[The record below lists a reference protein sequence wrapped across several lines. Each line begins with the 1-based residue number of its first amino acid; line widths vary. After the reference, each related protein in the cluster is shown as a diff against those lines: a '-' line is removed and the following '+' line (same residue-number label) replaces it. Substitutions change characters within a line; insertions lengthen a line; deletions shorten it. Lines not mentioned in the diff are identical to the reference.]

1 MTDRLDVYLSKKL
14 SMTRSHAQKLIAEG
28 LITVDGEH
36 VKASYKLT
44 GGEVIDVEEVDSAE
58 VEYLP
63 EDLPLDTLYEDANI
77 IVVNKARG
85 MTVHPAETVKHG
97 TLVNALLYH
106 CKDLSGIN
114 GIKRPGIVHRLDKD
128 TSGVMVVAK
137 TDKAHIS
144 LAAQI
149 KDKVATRTYLAIVH
163 GVLAD
168 NAGIITGAIGRDK
181 VDRKKMAVVPN
192 GKPAVTEFK
201 VLERFKDFTYVEC
214 KLQTGRTHQI
224 RVHMTAIG
232 HPLLGDTKYTARK
245 NPFDIRGQALH
256 SHTLSL
262 IHPTTGKLMKF
273 TAPLPDDMKNIL
285 DQLKACKGMFT
296 NNTPPEAPSFSYGEE
311 GGAHFL
317 S

>member
-1 MTDRLDVYLSKKL
+1 MKFFVEEISPRRLDIYLNEKFSEW
-14 SMTRSHAQKLIAEG
+14 SRSHVQKLISDG
-28 LITVDGEH
+28 LITVDGAK
-36 VKASYKLT
+36 VKASFKLK
-44 GGEVIDVEEVDSAE
+44 GGEEIFIAEVNAVD

-63 EDLPLDTLYEDANI
+63 ENLPLDILYEDADL

-85 MTVHPAETVKHG
+85 MTVHPADTVKSG

-114 GIKRPGIVHRLDKD
+114 GVKRPGIVHRLDKD
-128 TSGVMVVAK
+128 TSGVMIVAK
-137 TDKAHIS
+137 TDTAHLN

-149 KDKVATRTYLAIVH
+149 KDKIATRTYLAIVH
-163 GVLAD
+163 GVLKD
-168 NAGIITGAIGRDK
+168 NVGIITGAIGRDK
-181 VDRKKMAVVPN
+181 VDRKKMAITSS

-201 VLERFKDFTYVEC
+201 VLERFENFSYVEC

-245 NPFDIRGQALH
+245 NPFDISGQALH
-256 SHTLSL
+256 SHTLKF
-262 IHPTTGKLMKF
+262 IHPTTKELMTF

-285 DQLKACKGMFT
+285 DKLKG
-296 NNTPPEAPSFSYGEE
+296 
-311 GGAHFL
+311 
-317 S
+317 

>member
-1 MTDRLDVYLSKKL
+1 MNFIADSDAAGKRLDSWLAEKIPDGS
-14 SMTRSHAQKLIAEG
+14 RSHIQKLITDG
-28 LITVDGEH
+28 LVTVDGAR
-36 VKASYKLT
+36 VKSSRKLAV
-44 GGEVIDVEEVDSAE
+44 GEVVDVAEVTAVAE

-63 EDLPLDTLYEDANI
+63 EDLPLNILYEDADI

-85 MTVHPAETVKHG
+85 MTVHPAETVKRG
-97 TLVNALLYH
+97 TLVNALLHH

-114 GIKRPGIVHRLDKD
+114 GVKRPGIVHRLDKD

-137 TDKAHIS
+137 TDAAHLN

-149 KDKVATRTYLAIVH
+149 HDKTATRTYLAIVH

-168 NAGIITGAIGRDK
+168 DAGIITGAIGRDK
-181 VDRKKMAVVPN
+181 FDRKKMAVTPD

-201 VLERFKDFTYVEC
+201 VLARFDGFTYVEC

-256 SHTLSL
+256 SHRLTL
-262 IHPTTGKLMKF
+262 IHPTTGLQMTF
-273 TAPLPDDMKNIL
+273 TAPLPDDMKIIL
-285 DQLKACKGMFT
+285 
-296 NNTPPEAPSFSYGEE
+296 EALNFETIPYRKD
-311 GGAHFL
+311 
-317 S
+317 

>member
-1 MTDRLDVYLSKKL
+1 MTVFVEENLPPLRLDIYLNEKFSEW
-14 SMTRSHAQKLIAEG
+14 SRSHIQKLISDG
-28 LITVDGEH
+28 LITVDGAQ
-36 VKASYKLT
+36 VKASFKLT
-44 GGEVIDVEEVDSAE
+44 GGEEIFIQEIDAAE

-63 EDLPLDTLYEDANI
+63 ENLPLDIIYEDADL

-85 MTVHPAETVKHG
+85 MTVHPAETVKSG

-114 GIKRPGIVHRLDKD
+114 GVKRPGIVHRLDKD

-137 TDKAHIS
+137 NDKAHLS

-149 KDKVATRTYLAIVH
+149 KDKIASRTYLAIVH
-163 GVLAD
+163 GVLTD
-168 NAGIITGAIGRDK
+168 NTGIISGAIGRDK
-181 VDRKKMAVVPN
+181 VDRKKMAIMPD

-201 VLERFKDFTYVEC
+201 VLERFENFTYVEC

-245 NPFDIRGQALH
+245 NPFDIKGQALH

-262 IHPTTGKLMKF
+262 IHPTTKEQMNF
-273 TAPLPDDMKNIL
+273 TAPLPDDIKNIL
-285 DQLKACKGMFT
+285 GHLRG
-296 NNTPPEAPSFSYGEE
+296 
-311 GGAHFL
+311 
-317 S
+317 

>member
-1 MTDRLDVYLSKKL
+1 MNFKVEEISTRRLDVYLGEKFPE
-14 SMTRSHAQKLIAEG
+14 RSRSNIQKLIADG
-28 LITVDGEH
+28 LITVDGAKI
-36 VKASYKLT
+36 KASFKLT
-44 GGEVIDVEEVDSAE
+44 GGEAISIREADVAE
-58 VEYLP
+58 IEYLP
-63 EDLPLDTLYEDANI
+63 ENLPLNILYEDAEI

-85 MTVHPAETVKHG
+85 MTVHPADTVKSG

-114 GIKRPGIVHRLDKD
+114 GVKRPGIVHRLDKD

-137 TDKAHIS
+137 TDRAHIS

-149 KDKVATRTYLAIVH
+149 KDKIATRTYRAIVH
-163 GVLAD
+163 GILAD

-181 VDRKKMAVVPN
+181 TDRKKMAITPD

-201 VLERFKDFTYVEC
+201 VLERFENFTYVEC

-245 NPFDIRGQALH
+245 NPFDISGQALH

-262 IHPTTGKLMKF
+262 IHPATGEKLFF
-273 TAPLPDDMKNIL
+273 TAPLPDDMQNIL
-285 DQLKACKGMFT
+285 DKLK
-296 NNTPPEAPSFSYGEE
+296 S
-311 GGAHFL
+311 
-317 S
+317 

>member
-1 MTDRLDVYLSKKL
+1 MNLFVEGTEHSRLDVYLSEKL
-14 SMTRSHAQKLIAEG
+14 SATRSHVQKLIADG
-28 LITVDGEH
+28 LITVDGAK
-36 VKASYKLT
+36 VKASFKLT
-44 GGEVIDVEEVDSAE
+44 GGEEIFIQEVAATD

-63 EDLPLDTLYEDANI
+63 EDLPLDILYEDADI

-85 MTVHPAETVKHG
+85 MTVHPAETVKRG

-137 TDKAHIS
+137 TDAAHLS

-149 KDKVATRTYLAIVH
+149 KNKTATRNYLAIVH
-163 GVLAD
+163 GVLTD
-168 NAGIITGAIGRDK
+168 NVGIITGAIGRDK
-181 VDRKKMAVVPN
+181 VDRKKMAIVAG

-201 VLERFKDFTYVEC
+201 VLERFKEFTYVEC
-214 KLQTGRTHQI
+214 KLQTGRMHQI

-232 HPLLGDTKYTARK
+232 HPLLGDAKYTTRK
-245 NPFDIRGQALH
+245 NPFDIDGQALH

-262 IHPTTGKLMKF
+262 INPTSGELMTF
-273 TAPLPDDMKNIL
+273 TAPLPDDMEFVL
-285 DQLKACKGMFT
+285 EQLKKFGKD
-296 NNTPPEAPSFSYGEE
+296 
-311 GGAHFL
+311 
-317 S
+317 

>member
-1 MTDRLDVYLSKKL
+1 MIFTVEDDLSPRRLDVYLNAKNSEW
-14 SMTRSHAQKLIAEG
+14 SRSHVQKLISDG
-28 LITVDGEH
+28 LVTVDGVQ
-36 VKASYKLT
+36 VKASHKLA
-44 GGEVIDVEEVDSAE
+44 GGEVIDVAEVDAVE

-63 EDLPLDTLYEDANI
+63 ENLPLDILYEDADI

-85 MTVHPAETVKHG
+85 MTVHPAETVKSG

-114 GIKRPGIVHRLDKD
+114 GVKRPGIVHRLDKD

-137 TDKAHIS
+137 TDSAHIN

-149 KDKVATRTYLAIVH
+149 RDKTATRTYLAIVH
-163 GVLAD
+163 GVISD

-181 VDRKKMAVVPN
+181 LDRKKMAVTPD

-201 VLERFKDFTYVEC
+201 VLERFDGFTYVEC

-245 NPFDIRGQALH
+245 NPFGICGQALH
-256 SHTLSL
+256 SHRLTLT
-262 IHPTTGKLMKF
+262 HPTTAVQMTF
-273 TAPLPDDMKNIL
+273 TAPLPDDIEMIL
-285 DQLKACKGMFT
+285 KQLR
-296 NNTPPEAPSFSYGEE
+296 
-311 GGAHFL
+311 GGI
-317 S
+317 